1 MTPDPIPPQQQQPEI
16 EVPEGLE
23 PLYINVARIAHAP
36 SEIIMEFAHVFPG
49 SPKAQVKTRLVM
61 TPMSAKLFFR
71 ALGENLARYERRF
84 GEIPVPGDASL
95 AEYSKL
101 FKPPEQGEE
110 GSDD

>member
-1 MTPDPIPPQQQQPEI
+1 MTSAPTPPKPPQPEI

-23 PLYINVARIAHAP
+23 PIYVNVARIAHAP

-71 ALGENLARYERRF
+71 ALGENLSRYEGRF

-101 FKPPEQGEE
+101 FIPPDQDKE